1 MTIKQQRPFDR
12 TIAIA
17 FIAFVILGLP
27 EGLLGLAFPSMREEF
42 DLTIGAIGVFLLAST
57 IGFSVMSFNL
67 GTIIARFGT
76 YRTLIFCAVLRS
88 VALLGIFLAPSW
100 ELIILAGF
108 FMGFG
113 SGGIDAGLN
122 AYVAGYRNM
131 RVLNW
136 LHAFFGVGAT
146 IGPLVMKTLFDNG
159 ISWQWGYALVG
170 ITQLLLVGLIFAT
183 QTSWSGIDLERAK
196 ESNINISPWH
206 TLRLPLVWMG
216 IAMFFLYTGVEIT
229 AGQLSPTLFIDG
241 RGISEN
247 VVATWIG
254 IYWGSFTVGRFIF
267 GALGNRNLTTLIRL
281 SGGAMIAGASLIWV
295 NPSQLISF
303 LGLSLLGFALAPI
316 FPMMIAH
323 TERTLSGQNATNAI
337 GFQMV
342 GASLGISVL
351 PWIAGLLA
359 ENNDLEII
367 GPYIVILAI
376 ILTLLYEL
384 QAYLSQRKKVSVT
397 SS

>member
-1 MTIKQQRPFDR
+1 MIEKQQRPFDQ

-27 EGLLGLAFPSMREEF
+27 DGLLGLAFPSMREEF
-42 DLTIGAIGVFLLAST
+42 NLSVGAIGVLLLAST

-76 YRTLIFCAVLRS
+76 YRTLIFCALLRS
-88 VALLGIFLAPSW
+88 SALLGIFIAPSW
-100 ELIILAGF
+100 ELIILASF

-131 RVLNW
+131 RILNW

-159 ISWQWGYALVG
+159 IAWQWGYALVG
-170 ITQLLLVGLIFAT
+170 VSQFVIVGLLFISR
-183 QTSWSGIDLERAK
+183 TSWSGIDLARAE
-196 ESNINISPWH
+196 ESNINSSPWH
-206 TLRLPLVWMG
+206 TLRRPLVWMG
-216 IAMFFLYTGVEIT
+216 IAMFFLYTGIEIT

-247 VVATWIG
+247 VVATWVG
-254 IYWGSFTVGRFIF
+254 IYWGSFTVGRFVF
-267 GALGNRNLTTLIRL
+267 GALGNRNLATLTRL
-281 SGGAMIAGASLIWV
+281 SGGAMIAGTLLIWL
-295 NPSQLISF
+295 NPSQLVSF
-303 LGLSLLGFALAPI
+303 LGLGILGFALAPI
-316 FPMMIAH
+316 FPMMIAN
-323 TERTLSGQNATNAI
+323 TERTLGGQNATNAI

-359 ENNDLEII
+359 ENIDLEII
-367 GPYIVILAI
+367 SPYVVMLAI
-376 ILTLLYEL
+376 FFTLLYEL
-384 QAYLSQRKKVSVT
+384 QTHLSQRKKVAT
-397 SS
+397 ASS